1 MKLPK
6 GQVLWETIRD
16 EKGRVKWVITSDPA
30 RTVYYLYSVGTDG
43 STVAVT
49 KKVGSPRS
57 FEKYTGV
64 RI

>member
-6 GQVLWETIRD
+6 GQLLWETIRD
-16 EKGRVKWVITSDPA
+16 EKGRAVWAICSDPA
-30 RTVYYLYSVGTDG
+30 RTVYYLYSVSGENM
-43 STVAVT
+43 VAVA
-49 KKVGSPRS
+49 KKVGSPKG